1 MIFYIDLT
9 HIGAI
14 MKRLSAFAAFFL
26 FAAAAPSSAQNAT
39 ATARLGPGQSVTVT
53 AAKATGD
60 SASLEIALPKGA
72 QRFDGIGEQFL
83 SMKFG
88 GRDSTLVITD
98 LNGDGIDEIVVRGS
112 VPPSAS
118 AIIVYKW
125 DAQRGEYVPADFTT
139 EQDEEKPF
147 LFADAKSPVIIE
159 KGVIEVRIE
168 RVDQS
173 GRTASFVERYKWNG
187 DGLHYSADN

>member
-1 MIFYIDLT
+1 
-9 HIGAI
+9 
-14 MKRLSAFAAFFL
+14 MKRLSACAALFL
-26 FAAAAPSSAQNAT
+26 LAASTSSIAQNAT
-39 ATARLGPGQSVTVT
+39 ATARLGPGQNVTVT

-88 GRDSTLVITD
+88 GRDSTLIITD

-112 VPPSAS
+112 VPPTAS

-125 DAQRGEYVPADFTT
+125 DPQRGEYVPVEFTND
-139 EQDEEKPF
+139 QDEEKPF
-147 LFADAKSPVIIE
+147 LFADATSPVIVD
-159 KGVIEVRIE
+159 KGGIEVRVD

-187 DGLHYSADN
+187 EGFRFSSDN